1 MKSEVNVAPYIPLPD
16 QLKAIKQTAKPLI
29 ESGALW
35 MAPKHAPK
43 FAELM
48 ARWKFAVAGLIW
60 FSAVRYPNRLAL
72 VDDEGELTYTE
83 LRDRAFALSRSMMD
97 RGMTEQSAFGVI
109 ARNGRGIILPM
120 AMKGYVG
127 AEIMLMNIGS
137 SPEQIEGLIEQND
150 VKYLFIDEEF
160 LPQLPENQGD
170 CKIVVSHLENPD
182 DRSGLPEGAL
192 VMSDLVEEG
201 LRSETKIPRRP
212 KQGRII
218 IMSSGTTG
226 LPKGIL
232 RDEPKT
238 PSTLGAI
245 ADRIPWRRNMVVHQ
259 SASMFHAW
267 GWANVIIAMVTG
279 ATLVTQRHNDSD
291 RFVEL
296 CERYRVNGLVSAA
309 VWLQKFKDG
318 LDKRPD
324 AKVGPFNFIVTSG
337 NATPPWLVQ
346 YLTRKFG
353 PVVCNFYGST
363 EAGATTI
370 ATGPEMARN
379 PETAGRPV
387 IGAQVVILDD
397 NNNPVPAGQIG
408 RIHTVQE
415 LSFNGYLSE
424 KDKFRTVEGRYEIGD
439 LGRIDEDGYL
449 YICGRSD
456 DMIIRGG
463 ENVFPREVEE
473 FVSPLE
479 GVYDVFARGVDTDE
493 VIAGLHLYVVRT
505 DNEAGQALTDESLK
519 EAVTGCLASWSVP
532 DEVIFVDELPRN
544 AAGKVVPRYLDAKL
558 RGEQV

>member
-1 MKSEVNVAPYIPLPD
+1 MKSEVNVAPSIPLRGH
-16 QLKAIKQTAKPLI
+16 LTAVKGSAKPLI
-29 ESGALW
+29 DSGALW
-35 MAPKHAPK
+35 MKPKHAPK
-43 FAELM
+43 FVELM

-60 FSAVRYPNRLAL
+60 FSAVRYPDRLAL
-72 VDDEGELTYTE
+72 VDDEGELTYAQ
-83 LRDRAFALSRSMMD
+83 LRDRAFGLSRAMID

-137 SPEQIEGLIEQND
+137 SSEQIEGLIEQND
-150 VKYLFIDEEF
+150 VKYLFLDEEF
-160 LPQLPENQGD
+160 LPQLPEDLGG
-170 CKIVVSHLENPD
+170 CKIVVTHLEDPE
-182 DRSGLPEGAL
+182 DRSGLPDGAL
-192 VMSDLVEEG
+192 VMSDLVDEG
-201 LRSETKIPRRP
+201 MNSSTEIPRRP

-238 PSTLGAI
+238 PATLGAI
-245 ADRIPWRRNMVVHQ
+245 ADRIPWRRNLVVHQ

-267 GWANVIIAMVTG
+267 GWANVIIGMVTG
-279 ATLVTQRHNDSD
+279 ATLVTQRHNDGD
-291 RFVEL
+291 RMVEL
-296 CERYRVNGLVSAA
+296 CERYNVNGLVSAA
-309 VWLQKFKDG
+309 VWLQKFKDA

-324 AKVGPFNFIVTSG
+324 AKVGPFEFIVTSG
-337 NATPPWLVQ
+337 NATPPWLIQ
-346 YLTRKFG
+346 YLTRRFG

-363 EAGATTI
+363 EAGLASI
-370 ATGPEMARN
+370 ATGPETARN
-379 PETAGRPV
+379 PETAGRPAV
-387 IGAQVVILDD
+387 GVRMQILDED
-397 NNNPVPAGQIG
+397 NNPLPPGEIG

-415 LSFNGYLSE
+415 LSFNGYLSD
-424 KDKFRTVEGRYEIGD
+424 KDKFRTVDGMYEIGD

-505 DNEAGQALTDESLK
+505 DNAAGEAITEDSLK
-519 EAVTGCLASWSVP
+519 ETIAGTLASWSVP
-532 DEVIFVDELPRN
+532 DKIIFVDELPRN
-544 AAGKVVPRYLDAKL
+544 AAGKVVPRHLDAKL